1 MPENLWS
8 FTYSRD
14 ASKYTLPKLVPA
26 GSSGGNFTST
36 SSTPTTTVVNVRDDY
51 LWTNSKPRIGDV
63 GREEVPFVSLTE
75 RRLKLNSYIAQMIY
89 SAGATKDGVVDLARA
104 LGSTAEE
111 TAKSLGG
118 GGAIE
123 LIKGGGNLIKGLI
136 GSAGDFIG
144 QKEITKSFTA
154 ATAGLVNKVQSAT
167 QDDDPN
173 FLSSPYLKSYKGLYI
188 TERTGWR
195 FLLPYFSNNYQ
206 STVNQWGGSSD
217 TTGGGFVMGGLTELS
232 QAASSL
238 TRNILGTLETGAY
251 VENSQFYQYSQSGDS
266 LTIRFPLINTGAATY
281 DDVVKNW
288 QFVFLLLYNNKPER
302 VNKNLIEP
310 PPLYELDIPGVRYM
324 PFTFMSGITVDYK
337 GARRTMRLKVPGVY
351 SDSGNNSS
359 KFTNEFET
367 IIPEAYEIGI
377 TITGLVT
384 DSKNFMIAT
393 FEDKPVKVRNI
404 SQRPLPDNF
413 ARVKEDQKIRDI
425 LNQTT
430 LLASNGAN
438 NFANS

>member
-26 GSSGGNFTST
+26 GSSGGNFTGT
-36 SSTPTTTVVNVRDDY
+36 SSTPATTIVNVRDDY
-51 LWTNSKPRIGDV
+51 LWTNSKPRSGDT
-63 GREEVPFVSLTE
+63 GRDEVPFVSLTE

-111 TAKSLGG
+111 ITKSLGG

-206 STVNQWGGSSD
+206 ATANQWGTSSD

-351 SDSGNNSS
+351 NDSGNNSS
-359 KFTNEFET
+359 RFTNEFET

-413 ARVKEDQKIRDI
+413 ARVKEDKKIRDI
-425 LNQTT
+425 LKQTT
-430 LLASNGAN
+430 LLANN
-438 NFANS
+438 DVDNFANS